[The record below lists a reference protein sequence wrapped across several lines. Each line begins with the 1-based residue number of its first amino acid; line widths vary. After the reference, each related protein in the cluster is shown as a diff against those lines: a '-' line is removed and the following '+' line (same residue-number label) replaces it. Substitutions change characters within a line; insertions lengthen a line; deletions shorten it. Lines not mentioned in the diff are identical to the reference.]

1 MKKGDIFNLVNNGIL
16 DITANELDAA
26 HAYKVVK
33 FKRAIKNA
41 FDGIVEAEKDMLAEV
56 KIDDATAFDD
66 EMEAWKKSG
75 ENPEKLSEMEA
86 SLKRLNEM
94 RANVLKEEAELG
106 DVKTMPYEQFHLLQ
120 RENARLPRR
129 PLNAFEE
136 LLEGC
141 LWAAPESE

>member
-66 EMEAWKKSG
+66 EMEALKKSG
-75 ENPEKLSEMEA
+75 ENPKKLSEMEA

-129 PLNAFEE
+129 PLNAFED

>member
-66 EMEAWKKSG
+66 EMEALKKSG